1 MKIIIKPIK
10 LEKGY
15 KPTILMKI
23 LLTICII
30 CYGLS
35 ALFNSFIGIFNQQI
49 QDIITNP
56 NMPSYLHFYRLN
68 LLDIITRNPYYFL
81 IIGSVGIAITISFV
95 ILYRGFTTGFY
106 VYLVSQIL
114 AIIIPII
121 FFGKKAIA
129 IGDIMI
135 AILLIIFFLI
145 QIISNQT
152 KAQKREVLPIEII
165 STQEEK
171 DIEKE

>member
-15 KPTILMKI
+15 KPTIFMKI
-23 LLTICII
+23 VLTICII
-30 CYGLS
+30 SYGLS

-49 QDIITNP
+49 QYIINSP
-56 NMPSYLHFYRLN
+56 NTPSYLHFYRLN

-81 IIGSVGIAITISFV
+81 IIGIVGIVITISFV

-106 VYLVSQIL
+106 VYIISQIL

-121 FFGKKAIA
+121 FFGKKAMA

-145 QIISNQT
+145 QIISHQT
-152 KAQKREVLPIEII
+152 KKQKQEQIKII
-165 STQEEK
+165 LSQEGK
-171 DIEKE
+171 V